1 VVDETERVRRAWDKN
16 AARYDKQVEFFERR
30 LFDGGREWACSRAT
44 GRVLEIA
51 IGTGRNLPFYG
62 PGVSVVGIDIS
73 DETLAFARERA
84 QDVDIDVELQ
94 RGDAQDLPFE
104 DESFDTVVS
113 TLTMCN
119 IPDYGSAQREA
130 KRVLKPGGSLVM
142 MEHVK
147 SDRWWI
153 QGAQRAFN
161 WLTIRID
168 GDHLTRDPLTKARAN
183 GFDIVEFENLKL
195 GIVHR
200 IHARKPVA

>member
-1 VVDETERVRRAWDKN
+1 LDNVASVDETERVRRAWDRN
-16 AARYDKQVEFFERR
+16 ASRYDRQIRFFERR
-30 LFDGGREWACSRAT
+30 LFEGGREWACSRAS

-51 IGTGRNLPFYG
+51 IGTGRNLPFYSG
-62 PGVSVVGIDIS
+62 IDELVGIDIS

-84 QDVDIDVELQ
+84 AQVDFEVRLQ
-94 RGDAQDLPFE
+94 QGDAQELPFE

-119 IPDYGSAQREA
+119 IPDYGRAQREA

-147 SDRWWI
+147 SDRWYVN
-153 QGAQRAFN
+153 GPQRAFN

-168 GDHLTRDPLTKARAN
+168 GDHLTVITSRASRSPRRRRRDSRSSSSR
-183 GFDIVEFENLKL
+183 V
-195 GIVHR
+195 
-200 IHARKPVA
+200 